1 MVKPSSIR
9 ATYFLGMSVDSPSDP
24 MPRSSLIFTGLIAVI
39 GVAAAT
45 LLGARPLDPQE
56 AAGVFP
62 PWWGREAAM
71 VAASE
76 AGSILAVGALPFIVI
91 VRSDQGVASAR
102 LREAGALFSIDPGRV
117 APCSL

>member
-1 MVKPSSIR
+1 
-9 ATYFLGMSVDSPSDP
+9 MSLDSPSNSAP
-24 MPRSSLIFTGLIAVI
+24 TSSLVFAGLIAVA

-45 LLGARPLDPQE
+45 LLGARPLNPRE

-62 PWWGREAAM
+62 PWWGREAALA
-71 VAASE
+71 AASE

-102 LREAGALFSIDPGRV
+102 LREAGALFAIDPGRV